1 MPQDALTDGSE
12 NVKVSNRGALVKRE
26 GGAEFTAST
35 LPVGTTAST
44 VKDMYEAIFTDGT
57 RFLLT
62 MANGQLDYSTG
73 GGDFKKAQSGYTAAG
88 NMEFAS
94 YRDRVYFSNAAEN
107 PQVLDRTTGYGSVL
121 STPCTITIVTA
132 ANLAGIQSLLGQQ
145 PRPRVLTGPR
155 RMEITTPR
163 LQAWLLPLAPFL
175 VSRPPLLVPL
185 SRSLLLPR

>member
-1 MPQDALTDGSE
+1 M
-12 NVKVSNRGALVKRE
+12 KVSNRGALVKRE

-107 PQVLDRTTGYGSVL
+107 PQVLDRTTGYGGVL
-121 STPCTITIVTA
+121 ATPCTLTVVDYTGLAGDTVTIGSTTKTAGSDWTAATSNGATATSLAAALGAISGVTA
-132 ANLAGIQSLLGQQ
+132 TAVGCRGYYYCYHHFERLAVG
-145 PRPRVLTGPR
+145 
-155 RMEITTPR
+155 
-163 LQAWLLPLAPFL
+163 FF
-175 VSRPPLLVPL
+175 
-185 SRSLLLPR
+185 